1 MAEVEIKRG
10 DRFAV
15 FWGGGLGDILVI
27 RPLLM
32 ALEDA
37 LEIPPDFFTTA
48 THLQGLFQELG
59 LRTAL
64 HILPK
69 GPRAAL
75 RVFHDLGVH
84 FDWLYLGPHP
94 RIRTR
99 LLAQGAG
106 ARRIWTRRHAG
117 VDVFLGEQVL
127 ADVRAFGLKDPAT
140 IHLPYGGDWRS
151 GAAASGGRAPYLVMH
166 PGVKPGW
173 QTKQWPDE
181 RWGDLIAKLLQE
193 SKFDLHLV
201 GTPSESAHLEA
212 LVAGQ
217 AASLRPRLQIHADL
231 DLDGLAATIRGSRGV
246 ICHNSG
252 VLHFAAM
259 LGRPTLSLTGSSPH
273 YWRPPYPHVF
283 NLTSGACGLACD
295 QYRCP
300 VPFYRARCIRELSVE
315 TVMHAARS
323 RFLDGA

>member
-10 DRFAV
+10 DRFSV
-15 FWGGGLGDILVI
+15 FWGGGLGDVLVI

-32 ALEDA
+32 ALESA

-48 THLQGLFQELG
+48 THLQGLFKELG

-69 GPRAAL
+69 RPIAAL
-75 RVFHDLGVH
+75 RVFRDLGVR

-94 RIRTR
+94 GIRTR
-99 LLAQGAG
+99 LLAQGVG
-106 ARRIWTRRHAG
+106 ARQIWTRRHA
-117 VDVFLGEQVL
+117 DADAFLGEQVL
-127 ADVRAFGLKDPAT
+127 ADVKTFGLKGPAA
-140 IHLPYGGDWRS
+140 IHLPYGGDWRP

-181 RWGDLIAKLLQE
+181 HWITLIARLLKE
-193 SKFDLHLV
+193 SEFDLHLV
-201 GTPSESAHLEA
+201 GTPSESVHLQK
-212 LVAGQ
+212 L
-217 AASLRPRLQIHADL
+217 AASQDAIAHARVWIYADL
-231 DLDGLAATIRGSRGV
+231 DLSGLAAMVRSSRGV

-252 VLHFAAM
+252 VMHLAAM
-259 LGRPTLSLTGSSPH
+259 VGRPTLSLTGSSPH
-273 YWRPPYPHVF
+273 YWRPPYPHVL
-283 NLTSGACGLACD
+283 NLTSGACGLACN

-300 VPFYRARCIRELSVE
+300 VPFYRARCIRRLSVE
-315 TVMHAARS
+315 TVMEAAHS
-323 RFLDGA
+323 RLLGGA